1 MSDSVLVIGGG
12 IAGVQAALDLAEA
25 GAKVILVEKGPSIG
39 GKMAALDKN
48 FPTLDCSVCIE
59 APKLSE
65 VGEHPNIEVLN
76 NAEVVE
82 VEGEPGAFLVTLR
95 QRAGFVTSECT
106 RCGECEPV
114 CPVVLP
120 NEFDAGMA
128 SRKAVYT
135 PFPQAVPGAYVV
147 DIDHCLNEPPN
158 YWPCHRCA
166 EACPPQCID
175 FSIPLEKR
183 LRREASAVIVTTGF
197 DNMDPALLRQY
208 GYGAHPDVLTAME
221 FERLLTSAGPTGGE
235 IVRPSDGRH
244 PESIV
249 FVLCVGSRDR
259 RFYRYCSRF
268 CCMYSIKEAFQALD
282 HGVKDVTVLYMDVRA
297 YGKGFD
303 AFWQR
308 TQEEGAKFIRGKP
321 SAITPSG
328 RGLSVR
334 FEDTSA
340 GRSRT
345 IDTDMVVLAT
355 AVRPPEG
362 LPALAKALG
371 LETAE
376 DGFLQV
382 LESRA
387 GLVGSTRPGIY
398 LAGCASGPKDIPDS
412 VAEASGAAAA
422 ALTHLDQRSWP
433 EPEAAEPITDLEQPR
448 VGVFVCHCGSNIAG
462 TIDVPRVV
470 EYALTLRDHPGR
482 VPPGQSRRPV
492 RR

>member
-25 GAKVILVEKGPSIG
+25 GAKVILVERGPSIG

-76 NAEVVE
+76 NAEVVQ
-82 VEGEPGAFLVTLR
+82 VEGEAGDFSITIR

-114 CPVVLP
+114 CPVVLS

-135 PFPQAVPGAYVV
+135 PFPQAIPGAYVV

-175 FSIPLEKR
+175 FSMPTERQLER
-183 LRREASAVIVTTGF
+183 QAGAIIASAGF
-197 DNMDPALLRQY
+197 DTIDPSLLGQY
-208 GYGAHPDVLTAME
+208 GYGSHPDVLTAME

-235 IVRPSDGRH
+235 IVRPSDGKH
-244 PESIV
+244 PKSIL
-249 FVLCVGSRDR
+249 FVLCVGSRDQ

-268 CCMYSIKEAFQALD
+268 CCMYSIKHAFQALD
-282 HGVKDVTVLYMDVRA
+282 HGVKDVTALYMDVRA

-303 AFWQR
+303 AFWER
-308 TQEEGAKFIRGKP
+308 TEQEGAKFIRGKP
-321 SAITPSG
+321 
-328 RGLSVR
+328 
-334 FEDTSA
+334 
-340 GRSRT
+340 
-345 IDTDMVVLAT
+345 
-355 AVRPPEG
+355 
-362 LPALAKALG
+362 
-371 LETAE
+371 
-376 DGFLQV
+376 
-382 LESRA
+382 
-387 GLVGSTRPGIY
+387 
-398 LAGCASGPKDIPDS
+398 AS
-412 VAEASGAAAA
+412 
-422 ALTHLDQRSWP
+422 
-433 EPEAAEPITDLEQPR
+433 
-448 VGVFVCHCGSNIAG
+448 
-462 TIDVPRVV
+462 
-470 EYALTLRDHPGR
+470 
-482 VPPGQSRRPV
+482 
-492 RR
+492 